1 MGFQGAVISD
11 DLSMAGAAIM
21 GDSTARAEAALAAG
35 CDLLLLCNNPAE
47 VESVLDNL
55 KCEADPLRHM
65 RLVRLHGR
73 HPIDRDTL
81 MASEQ
86 WKQAVY
92 TVANYTPDTDRQL
105 DLA

>member
-1 MGFQGAVISD
+1 M
-11 DLSMAGAAIM
+11 
-21 GDSTARAEAALAAG
+21 
-35 CDLLLLCNNPAE
+35 
-47 VESVLDNL
+47 LDNL
-55 KCEADPLRHM
+55 KCDADPLRHM

-73 HPIDRDTL
+73 HPIDRETL

-92 TVANYTPDTDRQL
+92 SVANYAPDTDRQL